1 MADPE
6 NPWTRLARR
15 IVYDNPWMR
24 VYEDDVLTPAGTES
38 LYGLVSPKHRALGVL
53 PLHEDGTV
61 TLVGQWRY
69 ALEQYSWEAPEGGGA
84 LNGDPLGEIKR
95 ELIEETGLEA
105 GRWLQI
111 LDMHMSNSKSD
122 ERAFCWLATGLKEAA
137 RPELDDAEADLVT
150 RRIAFAEALDMAV
163 TGTITDAMT
172 VAMLLRAHHMAVTG
186 ALEPDLARLLNGG
199 ESAR

>member
-1 MADPE
+1 MAG
-6 NPWTRLARR
+6 NPWTRLTRR

-38 LYGLVSPKHRALGVL
+38 LYGFVSPKHRALGVL
-53 PLHEDGTV
+53 PIHEDGTV

-69 ALEQYSWEAPEGGGA
+69 ALEEYSWEAPEGGGA
-84 LNGDPLGEIKR
+84 LDGDPLDEIKR

-105 GRWLQI
+105 DRWVRI

-122 ERAFCWLATGLKEAA
+122 ERAFCWLATGLREAA
-137 RPELDDAEADLVT
+137 RPDLDDAEADLVT
-150 RRIAFAEALDMAV
+150 RRIAFGEALEMAV
-163 TGTITDAMT
+163 TGGITDAMT

-186 ALEPDLARLLNGG
+186 ALQPDLARLITGG
-199 ESAR
+199 GSAR